1 MPPESGTLLELT
13 AVSAGYGRTVI
24 IEDIGLVLH
33 AGRSVALVGRNGA
46 GKTTLLS
53 TIIGRTRLH
62 RGDIRLK
69 GSSLAAAPPYRRV
82 AAGVGFVPQ
91 TREIFRS
98 LTVAEHLAVAE
109 RPGAWTATR
118 LYDLLPRL
126 AERRRHLGMQLSG
139 GEQQMLAIARALIA
153 NPSVL
158 LLDEPFEGLAPI
170 IIDQLLA
177 VLRRIRDEERLT
189 ILLVEQKAALALEF
203 ADEAVALAS
212 GRIAWQGQSRALL
225 ADRGQLTALLGATGG
240 ATAPRRA
247 EAVS

>member
-1 MPPESGTLLELT
+1 MPHEAGILLEL
-13 AVSAGYGRTVI
+13 AGVSAGYGRTVI
-24 IEDIGLVLH
+24 IEDIDLVLH
-33 AGRSVALVGRNGA
+33 AGRSVALIGRNGA

-69 GSSLAAAPPYRRV
+69 GSSLVAAAPYRRI
-82 AAGVGFVPQ
+82 AAGLGFVPQ

-109 RPGAWTATR
+109 RPGTWTAAR

-126 AERRRHLGMQLSG
+126 AERRRHLGVQLSG
-139 GEQQMLAIARALIA
+139 GEQQMLAIARALIS

-170 IIDQLLA
+170 IIEQLLA
-177 VLRRIRDEERLT
+177 VLRRIRDEEQLT

-203 ADEAVALAS
+203 AEEAVALAN
-212 GRIAWQGQSRALL
+212 GRVAWQGQSRALL
-225 ADRGQLTALLGATGG
+225 GDRARLTALLGATGNS
-240 ATAPRRA
+240 AVSRRA